1 MKTIAFQPITV
12 PLLPLEPAAVPI
24 GWMEATTP
32 SPPRRATRGEAFFAV
47 PLLPP
52 EPPAETTTDLGW
64 LDTTSRYTRR
74 ISQPPGPLVAPP
86 GLPDGMVVVPPPPVP
101 AGCVHMMDHRM
112 VQSTMTNAS
121 MAWSV
126 LASPR
131 LSQSGMSSSS
141 LCEE

>member
-1 MKTIAFQPITV
+1 MKAISFQPITV
-12 PLLPLEPAAVPI
+12 PLLPPEPVAVPI
-24 GWMEATTP
+24 GWMDASVP
-32 SPPRRATRGEAFFAV
+32 SPLRRTSHSAAFFAV

-52 EPPAETTTDLGW
+52 EPPSATTTDLGW

-101 AGCVHMMDHRM
+101 AGCVHMMDHRL
-112 VQSTMTNAS
+112 VQSTMTDAS
-121 MAWSV
+121 MVWSV

-131 LSQSGMSSSS
+131 LSQSGLSSSS
-141 LCEE
+141 LCEG